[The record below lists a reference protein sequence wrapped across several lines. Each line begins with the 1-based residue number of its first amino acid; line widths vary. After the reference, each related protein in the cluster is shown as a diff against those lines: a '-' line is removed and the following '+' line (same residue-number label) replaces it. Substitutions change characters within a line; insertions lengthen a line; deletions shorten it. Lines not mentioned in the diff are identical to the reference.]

1 MQPAR
6 DSPERSE
13 ASTGGSSGRSR
24 PVRLA
29 VLGAGNIGKVHVQ
42 SARAMDGVDLVAVAD
57 ALPEH
62 RAYARRV
69 GVDAVYDDYTDRLE
83 TERLDAVVVALPPA
97 LHYDAVAAAARQ
109 HCHVFVEKPLARTAT
124 ECRDLLEAAEDVLVG
139 VDHTLRYLPD
149 IERVREA
156 YVAGSVGRVPYA
168 TISRVNYGSFTR
180 PPASG
185 PLPEWHLD
193 ADAAGGGTLVE
204 LGVHLFD
211 VLSWT
216 FGDLEV
222 LAAEADSQIDVP
234 VEDAATVFLR
244 AVETDTRI
252 TLHCGSYQWED
263 DDEFNLTFRLE
274 GLTGTLDAEDYRPGF
289 YRNAATSAAKNV
301 VRRLLGDEPDY
312 YAPTY
317 YLQAYYAALADF
329 VDAVRTGETPPV
341 SGRDGLRAVE
351 LVEAAY
357 EEIETSHSPTVV
369 TR

>member
-1 MQPAR
+1 MQPAP
-6 DSPERSE
+6 DSPDRSG
-13 ASTGGSSGRSR
+13 ASPGGTSGLAR

-29 VLGAGNIGKVHVQ
+29 VLGVGNIGKVHVQ

-62 RAYARRV
+62 RAYAHGV
-69 GVDAVYDDYTDRLE
+69 GVDTTYDDYTDLLE
-83 TERLDAVVVALPPA
+83 AERLDAVMVALPPA
-97 LHYDAVAAAARQ
+97 LHRDAVAAAARQ
-109 HCHVFVEKPLARTAT
+109 DCHAFVEKPLARTAA
-124 ECRDLLEAAEDVLVG
+124 ECRDLLAAADDVLVG
-139 VDHTLRYLPD
+139 VDHTLRYLPAV
-149 IERVREA
+149 ERVREA
-156 YVAGSVGRVPYA
+156 YVSGHVGTVPYA
-168 TISRVNYGSFTR
+168 TVSRVNYGPFER
-180 PPASG
+180 PPARG

-193 ADAAGGGTLVE
+193 ADAAGGGVLVE

-216 FGDLEV
+216 FGELEV
-222 LAAEADSQIDVP
+222 LAAETDSQLDTP
-234 VEDAATVFLR
+234 VEDSATVFLR
-244 AVETDTRI
+244 ATGTGTQI

-263 DDEFNLTFRLE
+263 DDEFNMTFRLE
-274 GLTGTLDAEDYRPGF
+274 GLTGTLDAGDYRPGF
-289 YRNAATSAAKNV
+289 YRNAATAAAKNV
-301 VRRLLGDEPDY
+301 ARRLVGRDPDY

-351 LVEAAY
+351 LAEEAY
-357 EEIETSHSPTVV
+357 ETADAARSPTAV